1 MNQQG
6 QLIVRNSAK
15 RKIVFAFLTGIVT
28 TGSVS
33 FTVVLINL
41 GITEA
46 FWRIW
51 LKSWLLAQVVAF
63 PLILIVAPLIQRL
76 VDFLFDQRAA
86 FRNGKKSE

>member
-1 MNQQG
+1 MNQG
-6 QLIVRNSAK
+6 RLIVGNSFK
-15 RKIVFAFLTGIVT
+15 RKTVFAFLTGIVT

-51 LKSWLLAQVVAF
+51 LKSWLLAHVVAF

-76 VDFLFDQRAA
+76 VDFLFRERAA
-86 FRNGKKSE
+86 FWKGENSE